1 MSTPPHLQASPQA
14 PGPCPSFAFSLP
26 LLLCGL
32 SVPRDTWELPGAPR
46 GPAQG
51 ARERGGRPAPGARG
65 CGWDREPGAQRAAA
79 EGRRRAGEALCGVWG
94 AASPP
99 LRAVPRAVAA
109 PQTLGVRRA
118 NVREREPPRRPGC
131 VWPESSLWGNAA
143 LRPRSRRPLAS
154 AWPPFAKLSEFEE
167 GQMAQ
172 L

>member
-1 MSTPPHLQASPQA
+1 MRRSAA
-14 PGPCPSFAFSLP
+14 C
-26 LLLCGL
+26 
-32 SVPRDTWELPGAPR
+32 
-46 GPAQG
+46 
-51 ARERGGRPAPGARG
+51 GGRPARPF
-65 CGWDREPGAQRAAA
+65 EPCR
-79 EGRRRAGEALCGVWG
+79 
-94 AASPP
+94 
-99 LRAVPRAVAA
+99 VPSR